1 MDEEL
6 DGCVCSVLSL
16 SFSFAALTRALERRT
31 LVSRLVVLGVELDGS
46 PGCDVASF
54 WWVESI

>member
-1 MDEEL
+1 MDDEL
-6 DGCVCSVLSL
+6 DAGVCSARSF

-31 LVSRLVVLGVELDGS
+31 LVSRLVVGVELDGS

-54 WWVESI
+54 CWVESI